1 MAERYYLKKGRK
13 ELKYTERKAM
23 YECLVFAD
31 NHIGVYEGSS
41 IDEQSGLNTRLIDC
55 LEVWDEIMN
64 YARLK
69 KIKNIIFI
77 GDRFR
82 STNPEGYIRDLAD
95 EKLKA
100 MSDEFTLL
108 CVVGNHDYYK
118 KSSFYH
124 SYGVAHIF
132 KESFKGLIL
141 IDKPTVTPITHASGH
156 INFWGLPFGHNLEE
170 LPLHES
176 FDKNE
181 FNVLLFHDDVVGT
194 KYPSGHPVETG
205 FDMNELTDFDLVL
218 GGHIHL
224 AQKFPTVKGGYV
236 GSVTQLKRDD
246 AGIDK
251 GFWHFKIDPEK
262 KTVESNLIKSA
273 APEYVVKEITF
284 EKGDEYKSLF
294 NEKGLDGN
302 YLFLRARGNR
312 AVLSTV
318 NAGLIEKELI
328 EHFSLR
334 FCKVEL
340 EVERGTEFK
349 YEELQESKS
358 VDDEVN
364 FLIDKEDTTGLKEGE
379 LRDVGLWIAQE
390 VSQ

>member
-1 MAERYYLKKGRK
+1 MTKRYYLKKGKK
-13 ELKYTERKAM
+13 ELKFKERKPM
-23 YECLVFAD
+23 FEFIVFAD

-41 IDEQSGLNTRLIDC
+41 VDEQTGLNTRLIDC
-55 LEVWDEIMN
+55 LSVWDDVMS

-69 KIKNIIFI
+69 KIKVIAFL

-100 MSDEFTLL
+100 MSSEFTLL
-108 CVVGNHDYYK
+108 CLVGNHDYYK

-132 KESFKGLIL
+132 EESFRGLTL
-141 IDKPTVTPITHASGH
+141 IDKPTVTPIVHHSGQ
-156 INFWGLPFGHNLEE
+156 INFWGLPFGHDLINQDFSR
-170 LPLHES
+170 H
-176 FDKNE
+176 FDTDQ
-181 FNVLLFHDDVVGT
+181 FNVLLFHHDVIGT
-194 KYPSGHPVETG
+194 KYPSGHAVETG
-205 FDMNELTDFDLVL
+205 LDMKSLSAFDLVL

-224 AQKFPTVKGGYV
+224 AQKFADVKGGYV

-246 AGIDK
+246 AGVDK
-251 GFWHFKIDPEK
+251 GFWHFKIDPDI
-262 KTVESNLIKSA
+262 KTVDSNLVRSK

-284 EKGDEYKSLF
+284 EKGDEYKALF
-294 NEKGLDGN
+294 KDNELEGN
-302 YLFLRARGNR
+302 YFYLRARGNR

-318 NAGLIEKELI
+318 NTGLIEKELI
-328 EHFSLR
+328 ENLNLR

-349 YEELQESKS
+349 YEELQESKN
-358 VDDEVN
+358 VDDEVD
-364 FLIDKEDTTGLKEGE
+364 FLIGKEDTTGLDKGE
-379 LRDVGLWIAQE
+379 LKEVGLWISKE
-390 VSQ
+390 VA